1 MLHQAR
7 LPDLSTLALAPRAQ
21 NLRPQPSFPTTF
33 PRVPNPSTSPR
44 GTEEEDTRFSQRP
57 LCCFALPSL
66 LFAPLH
72 PPIPSSLLSPLS
84 HSHSHPNSTYC
95 RPPSSSLLR
104 SPYSGVRFLS
114 LCAAVCVCVTLL
126 RRFFRGLKGR
136 DPWRSIL
143 FSRFSVCF
151 FLMEFV
157 VCLSLKSCR

>member
-33 PRVPNPSTSPR
+33 PCVPIPSTSPR

-84 HSHSHPNSTYC
+84 HTHSHPNSTYC

-104 SPYSGVRFLS
+104 SPYSGVRFFS
-114 LCAAVCVCVTLL
+114 LCGAVCVCDASPAFLQGVTRWGSVALNSVFPFCRVLL
-126 RRFFRGLKGR
+126 SHGVCGL
-136 DPWRSIL
+136 S
-143 FSRFSVCF
+143 
-151 FLMEFV
+151 FLEIV
-157 VCLSLKSCR
+157 